1 VRPRTATAGTHGR
14 VRRAPYLPFIDAVSG
29 HRGQDAA
36 VHSERVASFVVS
48 STVLS
53 TDEIRGRIHLEADK
67 AGSDT
72 SGAFWELREVG
83 SHDVDLNDLIARAV
97 RRVVPVE
104 AELRALVDDG
114 AACLLRIVAYLSPSD
129 GGGTGFV
136 LDKAHVEFLAKVGAF
151 VDADLY
157 AVDANDQG

>member
-1 VRPRTATAGTHGR
+1 MEAH
-14 VRRAPYLPFIDAVSG
+14 APVLPFIDAVSG

-83 SHDVDLNDLIARAV
+83 GHDVDLDDLIGRVV
-97 RRVVPVE
+97 RRVVP
-104 AELRALVDDG
+104 AEPDFRALVSDG
-114 AACLLRIVAYLSPSD
+114 ATCLLRIVAYLSPND

-136 LDKAHVEFLAKVGAF
+136 LDTAHVAFLAKVGAF

-157 AVDANDQG
+157 AVDVNDEG